1 MKTRI
6 LVAVIGLPLLLIALL
21 VPTTIPTLLLVAALC
36 VIGAYE
42 LLYNT
47 GIAKH
52 FRLFLWSSLMA
63 VGVCIWSFLGL
74 PATFG
79 KVLAL
84 LFVSALFAE
93 LLAAHTKLKL
103 RTVTVAVLAGAVIPY
118 LLSSIIRLRCLENG
132 AFYVLVP
139 FILSMVPDSGAYF
152 VGKAMGK
159 RKLAP
164 VISPKKTV
172 EGAIGGLLS
181 GAAAMVIFGLI
192 LQLFFGFTVNYLFA
206 VIYGILGSAMSI
218 FGDLSFSVIKRQV
231 QIKDFGNLLPGH
243 GGVLDRF
250 DSTTFVA
257 ALTEVLLLL
266 IPFAVK

>member
-6 LVAVIGLPLLLIALL
+6 LVAAIGLPLLLLALL
-21 VPTTIPTLLLVAALC
+21 VPTTIPTAVLVAALC

-42 LLYNT
+42 LMYHT
-47 GIAKH
+47 GLAKNPK
-52 FRLFLWSSLMA
+52 LLLTSCIMA
-63 VGVCIWSFLGL
+63 VGICVCSVFSL
-74 PATFG
+74 PAA
-79 KVLAL
+79 VLQTL
-84 LFVSALFAE
+84 LFLYLVALFAQM
-93 LLAAHTKLKL
+93 LAAHTKLKL
-103 RTVTVAVLAGAVIPY
+103 RTVCVAFFAGAVIPY
-118 LLSSIIRLRCLENG
+118 LLSAVIRLRCLENG

-152 VGKAMGK
+152 VGRAMGK
-159 RKLAP
+159 HKLAP
-164 VISPKKTV
+164 IISPKKTV
-172 EGAIGGLLS
+172 EGAVGGLIA
-181 GAAAMVIFGLI
+181 GAAAMVIYGLV
-192 LQLFFGFTVNYLFA
+192 LQLFFGFQVNYFFA
-206 VIYGILGSAMSI
+206 IIYGIFGSAISV

-257 ALTEVLLLL
+257 ALTEVLMLS